1 VFAGY
6 YIVIS
11 VDCVW
16 YYRSVVFKSVKD
28 FLLGI
33 LLPLADAATLVY
45 VIVKCSRPRRSRC

>member
-1 VFAGY
+1 
-6 YIVIS
+6 VIS

-33 LLPLADAATLVY
+33 LLPLADVATLVY
-45 VIVKCSRPRRSRC
+45 VIVKCSRPRRTRC